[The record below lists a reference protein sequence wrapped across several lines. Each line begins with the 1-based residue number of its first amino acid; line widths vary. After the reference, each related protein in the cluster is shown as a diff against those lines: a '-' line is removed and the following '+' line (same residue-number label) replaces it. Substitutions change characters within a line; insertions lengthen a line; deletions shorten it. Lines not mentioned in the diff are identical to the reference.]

1 MAEHPAALLRR
12 ASARLREA
20 TGEATPGPW
29 HVAFL
34 DGVAPLVDGPGH
46 MVAKMHRCGH
56 PGHEGR
62 AKADASLTALLRN
75 SAEALAG
82 WLELEAERAR
92 KEIRV
97 PFVRSPELR
106 CRTCD
111 GTPDVPGGCECWDAA
126 LATAR
131 AILGEE
137 DSAATAAGSEES

>member
-1 MAEHPAALLRR
+1 MAAAEHPAEVMRR
-12 ASARLREA
+12 AASRLREA
-20 TGEATPGPW
+20 MTAATPPPW
-29 HVAFL
+29 RVSFI
-34 DGVAPLVDGPGH
+34 DGVIPAIDGPAPDGH
-46 MVAKMHRCGH
+46 LVAEMQQRTA
-56 PGHEGR
+56 R
-62 AKADASLTALLRN
+62 AMGDAAIAVLLRN

-137 DSAATAAGSEES
+137 DDAATVAAGTGE